1 VALTQVS
8 SLDFTQKAFEQMAY
22 FPLRPELFFDS
33 VADVKPAY
41 QSYPGS
47 SVQFTIM
54 NDMAL
59 ATSTISETTDLTP
72 VALSD
77 STVTV
82 TLGEYGNVATTT
94 AKLRAESF
102 VEIDPIVANNI
113 GYNAGAS
120 IDSVARITL
129 RDALLANGK
138 QYWDNAG
145 SGSLVWT
152 AGSPGSFSGT
162 PATAVGGDFAKERA
176 RLRSANVV
184 PYEGGFYVA
193 FVHPDVVFDVQQ
205 DTGTAG
211 WRLPQIYTT
220 PENIWSGEMGAFE
233 GIRFIETP
241 RAPVFPNAT
250 TTVNLTASSLNF
262 TFTAGLPPTVG
273 SALTMGTATLSAGT
287 ATIATVNA
295 SAGTGT
301 ITISS
306 SGTVSGSGT
315 ATVAGTVPS
324 DQIASGISNDVF
336 VSFVVGRQAL
346 AKAYAASNGYGEM
359 PTVVMGPVVDT
370 LRRFQP
376 VGWKALLGYGGF
388 RAPALRAVI
397 SKSSLSYTDAELAP
411 IDE

>member
-1 VALTQVS
+1 MALTQVS

-33 VADVKPAY
+33 VADVKPNY

-54 NDMAL
+54 NDMPL
-59 ATSTISETTDLTP
+59 ATSSISETTDLTP

-82 TLGEYGNVATTT
+82 TLAEYGNVATTT

-120 IDSVARITL
+120 IDTIARNTL
-129 RDALLANGK
+129 RDALTANGS
-138 QYWDNAG
+138 QYWANAG

-162 PATAVGGDFAKERA
+162 PATAKGSDFAVQRA

-184 PYEGGFYVA
+184 PFEGGFYVA
-193 FVHPDVVFDVQQ
+193 FIHPDVVFDVQQ
-205 DTGTAG
+205 DTGLAG
-211 WRLPQIYTT
+211 WRLPQAYTT

-241 RAPVFPNAT
+241 RAPVYPNAT
-250 TTVNLTASSLNF
+250 TTVNLTASSLAF

-273 SALTMGTATLSAGT
+273 ATLTMGTATLSAGT
-287 ATIATVNA
+287 ATVATVNS

-306 SGTVSGSGT
+306 SGAVSGSGT
-315 ATVAGTVPS
+315 ATVSGTLPS
-324 DQIASGISNDVF
+324 DQIASGIAYNVF
-336 VSFVVGRQAL
+336 TSFVLGRQSL
-346 AKAYAASNGYGEM
+346 AKAYASSNGYGEM

-388 RAPALRAVI
+388 RAASLRGVL
-397 SKSSLSYTDAELAP
+397 SSSSLSYTDAELAP

>member
-1 VALTQVS
+1 MALTQVS

-33 VADVKPAY
+33 VADVKPNY

-77 STVTV
+77 STITV

-120 IDSVARITL
+120 IDSVARNTL
-129 RDALLANGK
+129 RDAVLANGP
-138 QYWDNAG
+138 QYWGNSA
-145 SGSLVWT
+145 SGTLVWT
-152 AGSPGSFSGT
+152 AGTPGSFSGT
-162 PATAVGGDFAKERA
+162 PTTAVGGDFAKQRA
-176 RLRSANVV
+176 RLRSSNVV
-184 PYEGGFYVA
+184 PFEGGFYVA
-193 FVHPDVVFDVQQ
+193 FVHPDVVYDIQQ

-233 GIRFIETP
+233 GFRFIETP
-241 RAPVFPNAT
+241 RAPVFPNST

-273 SALTMGTATLSAGT
+273 QALTMGTATLSAGT
-287 ATIATVNA
+287 ATVATVNA
-295 SAGTGT
+295 NTGTGT

-315 ATVAGTVPS
+315 ATVAGTVPA
-324 DQIASGISNDVF
+324 DQIASGIAYDVF
-336 VSFVVGRQAL
+336 MSLTVGRQSL

-359 PTVVMGPVVDT
+359 PTVVMGPVIDT

-388 RAPALRAVI
+388 RAPALRAVL
-397 SKSSLSYTDAELAP
+397 SKSSLSYIDPEVGP